1 MSNCSLFESFGGSV
15 QKIRRLI
22 NPEVKE
28 WSATNPSIG
37 YSAEGGLVMA
47 FRSSNYVI
55 NAETAEYLVTAGNK
69 IQNKVY
75 FCELNSDFKIQNLRE
90 VKFDSI
96 PLADEDLKLVRGA
109 EDAKLFWR
117 NGFWHFTAVLKEPY
131 GIPIPRMG
139 TFRLKDDVAYFL
151 DLNGFANED
160 NKKAEKNW
168 MAPYSANSNFDFV
181 YGPTQI
187 VKDRELITVR
197 DQSDEIRGI
206 RGGSNLWDLEDGTY
220 LAITHRTYVKKIEY
234 FSSRKFG
241 VVEAELRNYE
251 HQFAR
256 YNEWGKLFQ
265 VSEPFQFISPGIE
278 FAAGLVV
285 VGDKVLVSFGRE
297 DVSSHLASIEL
308 KKVMEMLRDV

>member
-1 MSNCSLFESFGGSV
+1 MSNYPLFESFGGSV

-22 NPEVKE
+22 DPQIKE

-37 YSAEGGLVMA
+37 YSTKGGLVMT
-47 FRSSNYVI
+47 FRSSNYI
-55 NAETAEYLVTAGNK
+55 IKSDTGEYLVTTGNK

-75 FCELNSDFKIQNLRE
+75 FCELDENFQIKNLRQ

-96 PLADEDLKLVRGA
+96 PLADDDLKLTRGP

-117 NGFWHFTAVLKEPY
+117 NGHWHFTAVMKEPS
-131 GIPIPRMG
+131 GIPIPRLA
-139 TFRLKDDVAYFL
+139 TFMLKDDFAYFL

-168 MAPYSANSNFDFV
+168 MAPYSYNENFDFV

-197 DQSDEIRGI
+197 DQSDEIKGL
-206 RGGSNLWDLEDGTY
+206 RGGSNLWELNDGTY
-220 LAITHRTYVKKIEY
+220 LAVAHKTYIKKIEY
-234 FSSRKFG
+234 FSSRRFG
-241 VVEAELRNYE
+241 VVWAEIRNYE
-251 HQFAR
+251 HRFAR
-256 YNEWGKLFQ
+256 YNQWGKLFQ
-265 VSEPFQFISPGIE
+265 MSEPFQFIGGGIE

-285 VGDKVLVSFGRE
+285 LDGKVLVSFGKE

-308 KKVMEMLRDV
+308 TKVMEMLRDV

>member
-1 MSNCSLFESFGGSV
+1 MSNYPLFESFGGSV

-22 NPEVKE
+22 DPQIKE

-37 YSAEGGLVMA
+37 YSPKGGLVMT
-47 FRSSNYVI
+47 FRSSNYI
-55 NAETAEYLVTAGNK
+55 IKSDTGEYLVTTGNK

-75 FCELNSDFKIQNLRE
+75 FCELDRNFQIQNLRQ

-96 PLADEDLKLVRGA
+96 PLADDDLKLTRGP

-117 NGFWHFTAVLKEPY
+117 NGHWHFTAVMKEPY
-131 GIPIPRMG
+131 GIPIPRLA
-139 TFRLKDDVAYFL
+139 TFMLKDDFAYFL

-168 MAPYSANSNFDFV
+168 MAPYSYNENFDFV

-197 DQSDEIRGI
+197 DQSDEIKGL
-206 RGGSNLWDLEDGTY
+206 RGGSNLWELSDGTY
-220 LAITHRTYVKKIEY
+220 LAVAHRTYIKKIEY
-234 FSSRKFG
+234 FCSRRFG
-241 VVEAELRNYE
+241 VVHGETRNYE
-251 HQFAR
+251 HRFAR
-256 YNEWGKLFQ
+256 YNQWGKLFQ
-265 VSEPFQFISPGIE
+265 MSDPFQFISEGVE

-285 VGDKVLVSFGRE
+285 LDDKVLVSFGRE

-308 KKVMEMLRDV
+308 SKVMEMLRDV

>member
-1 MSNCSLFESFGGSV
+1 M
-15 QKIRRLI
+15 
-22 NPEVKE
+22 
-28 WSATNPSIG
+28 T
-37 YSAEGGLVMA
+37 
-47 FRSSNYVI
+47 FRSSNYTI
-55 NAETAEYLVTAGNK
+55 KTDTAEYLVTTGNK

-75 FCELNSDFKIQNLRE
+75 FCELDSQFQVQNLRQI
-90 VKFDSI
+90 KFDSI
-96 PLADEDLKLVRGA
+96 PLADEDLKLTRGP

-117 NGFWHFTAVLKEPY
+117 NGHWHFTAVMKEPY
-131 GIPIPRMG
+131 GIPIPRLA
-139 TFRLKDDVAYFL
+139 TFMLKDDFAYFL

-168 MAPYSANSNFDFV
+168 MAPYSYNENFDFV

-197 DQSDEIRGI
+197 DQNDEIKGL
-206 RGGSNLWDLEDGTY
+206 RGGSNLWQLSDETY
-220 LAITHRTYVKKIEY
+220 LAIAHKTYIKKIEY

-251 HQFAR
+251 HRFVR
-256 YNEWGKLFQ
+256 YNQWGKLFQ
-265 VSEPFQFISPGIE
+265 MSEPFQFISGGIE

-285 VGDKVLVSFGRE
+285 LDDKVLVSFGKE

-308 KKVMEMLRDV
+308 NKVMEMLRDV